1 MSGHVPAFCL
11 LTTDITLYFLFGGSE
26 EHMNTPFFAQA
37 TNLERVPLPLIWW
50 LAPLGAVLA
59 LGYAWYFYR
68 QVMQESEGNASMIE
82 IAQAVREGAMAYLQ
96 RQYRVV
102 GICGPFCGFYDS
114 GIFRIAKP
122 HRAGRFFDRRYFLSV
137 VWLYWD
143 ENGHQCFSTGGTGG
157 Q

>member
-1 MSGHVPAFCL
+1 MDTIILAQ
-11 LTTDITLYFLFGGSE
+11 GGGVD
-26 EHMNTPFFAQA
+26 
-37 TNLERVPLPLIWW
+37 RIPLPLIWW

-102 GICGPFCGFYDS
+102 GMVFAALFVVFAIL
-114 GIFRIAKP
+114 A
-122 HRAGRFFDRRYFLSV
+122 FLGLQNPIV
-137 VWLYWD
+137 PVA
-143 ENGHQCFSTGGTGG
+143 F
-157 Q
+157 